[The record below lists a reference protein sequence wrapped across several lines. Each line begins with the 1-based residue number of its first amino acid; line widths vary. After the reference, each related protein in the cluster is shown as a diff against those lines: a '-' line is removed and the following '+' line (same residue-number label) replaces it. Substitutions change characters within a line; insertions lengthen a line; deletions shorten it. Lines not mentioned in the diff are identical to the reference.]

1 MDPPLGLALPL
12 EVKNDRVVLS
22 QDLLMTPEK
31 ILPAGT
37 VLRTI
42 FRPVTLAGGEEKR
55 RRGVD
60 EESFSRV
67 QPKVT
72 TKDLMTETERKVMD
86 RAYGTV
92 WTNPIEFRRV
102 AELTTPQNLRF
113 VLEPT
118 PGVSKPPVEIP
129 DFPEGL
135 CIVGH
140 PTPQILSVLKES
152 RGAKAGLRGGDIFL
166 EIAGQPA
173 GENLT
178 EFSSRF
184 KSAREN
190 AAKKR
195 TDLRIKVRRSTGET
209 ESLVI
214 HIPPAWSSGLEE

>member
-1 MDPPLGLALPL
+1 
-12 EVKNDRVVLS
+12 
-22 QDLLMTPEK
+22 MTPEK

-42 FRPVTLAGGEEKR
+42 FRPVTLADGEEKR

-113 VLEPT
+113 VLEPA